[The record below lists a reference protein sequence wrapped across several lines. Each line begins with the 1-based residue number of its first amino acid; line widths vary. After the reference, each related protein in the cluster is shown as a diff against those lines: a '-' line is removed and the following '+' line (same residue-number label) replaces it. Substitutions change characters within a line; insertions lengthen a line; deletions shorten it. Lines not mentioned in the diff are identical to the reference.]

1 MYDFCCKCYDD
12 NGPIQKQIIWQQWI
26 SMQLQDN
33 EDVKKYIE
41 KWTNALRACQRAK
54 MKVRDEDLEA
64 LQLFTSITISKRF
77 TRWVDDIHTRLCRQE
92 THMLEG
98 IMKDLMDDVC
108 VSKQDGT
115 PTIVA
120 ASLRNNNIIK
130 PKGCRG
136 KGKGN
141 KGKDDKAS

>member
-1 MYDFCCKCYDD
+1 
-12 NGPIQKQIIWQQWI
+12 
-26 SMQLQDN
+26 
-33 EDVKKYIE
+33 
-41 KWTNALRACQRAK
+41 
-54 MKVRDEDLEA
+54 
-64 LQLFTSITISKRF
+64 
-77 TRWVDDIHTRLCRQE
+77 
-92 THMLEG
+92 
-98 IMKDLMDDVC
+98 MKDLMDDVC

-120 ASLRNNNIIK
+120 VSLRNNNIIK

>member
-1 MYDFCCKCYDD
+1 
-12 NGPIQKQIIWQQWI
+12 
-26 SMQLQDN
+26 MQLQDN

-41 KWTNALRACQRAK
+41 KWTNALRAYQRAK
-54 MKVRDEDLEA
+54 MKVSDEELEA
-64 LQLFTSITISKRF
+64 LQLFTSVTISKRF
-77 TRWVDDIHTRLCRQE
+77 TRW
-92 THMLEG
+92 G

-130 PKGCRG
+130 RKGCRG

-141 KGKDDKAS
+141 KGKDDKTS